1 MKLIF
6 SLALIVMAN
15 KKREKY
21 KFERVFKNYDY
32 QRISSLLLILKTL
45 TTYSLMY
52 QNISPTCLNCSSKL
66 QFPWLLPPP
75 APPTGLLLCE
85 FGVGGCEGGLGRGGN
100 GPSEDGGRDGGIRG
114 PDGGPFPNCLRF
126 ANNA

>member
-1 MKLIF
+1 MINSFDIRNSK
-6 SLALIVMAN
+6 
-15 KKREKY
+15 
-21 KFERVFKNYDY
+21 D
-32 QRISSLLLILKTL
+32 SS
-45 TTYSLMY
+45 YSLMY
-52 QNISPTCLNCSSKL
+52 QSIAHTCLNCSSKL

-100 GPSEDGGRDGGIRG
+100 GPSEDGGKDGGIRG